1 MLREYHKWFSA
12 PLEREMELLVFGHA
26 GERALVFPTRQGR
39 FFDYENWR
47 LVEAAAPA
55 ILAGKLQLYC
65 LDSFD
70 SHSLYCSSI
79 PPPERI
85 RRHERYESY
94 VLNEVLPFTANRNSD
109 PRLLAHGCS
118 IGAYHA
124 VNLATRHPQLF
135 TRVVALSGRYDLTRA
150 IGPFL
155 DLFSGYYDDN
165 VYFHTPPHFL
175 ARLSDSALLAALRRL
190 DITLAVG
197 QDDAFCASTRELSAV
212 LHNKQ
217 IPHLLDIWPGEAH
230 RAADWRE
237 MVRRYLGA

>member
-12 PLEREMELLVFGHA
+12 PLQREVELLVFGHA
-26 GERALVFPTRQGR
+26 GERAIVFPTRQGR
-39 FFDYENWR
+39 FFDYENWG
-47 LVEAAAPA
+47 LVGAAAPA
-55 ILAGKLQLYC
+55 IQAGRLQLFC

-70 SHSLYCSSI
+70 SESLYCGEI

-85 RRHERYESY
+85 RRHQLYENY
-94 VLNEVLPFTANRNSD
+94 VLDEVVPFTQLKNTD

-118 IGAYHA
+118 IGAYHS
-124 VNLATRHPQLF
+124 VNLATRHPHLF
-135 TRVVALSGRYDLTRA
+135 TRVLALSGRYDLTRP

-165 VYFHTPPHFL
+165 IYFHTPPHFL
-175 ARLSDSALLAALRRL
+175 ARLSDPTLLAALRRL

-197 QDDAFCASTRELSAV
+197 HDDAFCASTRELSTI

-217 IPHLLDIWPGEAH
+217 IPHHLDIWPGEAH
-230 RAADWRE
+230 RALNWRE
-237 MVRRYLGA
+237 MVRRYLAA

>member
-1 MLREYHKWFSA
+1 MLREYHKWFSTRLNRA
-12 PLEREMELLVFGHA
+12 MELLVFGHA

-47 LVEAAAPA
+47 LVEATAPA
-55 ILAGKLQLYC
+55 IDAGKLQLFC

-70 SHSLYCSSI
+70 SHSLYCDSI
-79 PPPERI
+79 PPRERI
-85 RRHERYESY
+85 RRHQLFEDY
-94 VLNEVLPFTANRNSD
+94 VLQEVLPFTQSKNSD

-124 VNLATRHPQLF
+124 VDLAFRRPQLF
-135 TRVVALSGRYDLTRA
+135 TRVLALSGRYDLTRA

-165 VYFHTPPHFL
+165 IYFHTPPHFL
-175 ARLSDSALLAALRRL
+175 PRLTDSTLLTALRRL

-197 QDDAFCASTRELSAV
+197 HDDTFCASTRDLSNI
-212 LHNKQ
+212 LHNKE
-217 IPHLLDIWPGEAH
+217 IPHHLDIWPGEAH
-230 RAADWRE
+230 RALHWRE
-237 MVRRYLGA
+237 MVRRYLAA